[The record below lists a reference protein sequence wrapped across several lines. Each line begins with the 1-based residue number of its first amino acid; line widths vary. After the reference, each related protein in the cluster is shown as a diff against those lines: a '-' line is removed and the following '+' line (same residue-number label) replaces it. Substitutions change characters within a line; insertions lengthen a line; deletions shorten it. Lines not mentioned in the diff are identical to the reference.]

1 MAKDNNSKGGETLR
15 QTSPGLW
22 IKVLGYKSQ
31 MICRLQAFRKLRYYV
46 YLKVSTFFVSADI
59 SIAMALKKN
68 VIDFRSSRFVVLP
81 RQVIIG
87 RPRHL
92 MRTLLQI
99 I

>member
-1 MAKDNNSKGGETLR
+1 MAKDNNSKGGEVLR

-22 IKVLGYKSQ
+22 INVLGYKSQ
-31 MICRLQAFRKLRYYV
+31 MICRL
-46 YLKVSTFFVSADI
+46 I
-59 SIAMALKKN
+59 SGSYAMALKKN

-87 RPRHL
+87 RPWHL
-92 MRTLLQI
+92 MRTVLQI